1 MKTISKVLAMYV
13 FKPQSNI
20 STGTNIRAENRLIA
34 LSEKVQ
40 FMIIEV
46 FQTSERSAQTQTQLL
61 L

>member
-1 MKTISKVLAMYV
+1 MKTISKVLAMYLN
-13 FKPQSNI
+13 PQSNI